1 MRKGAITDKGCILT
15 EQDDYVALAPSIW
28 ISEVWPTFASLN
40 LHLIR
45 ELFSTQ
51 RVAWRGT
58 SPVTCRGSVATRPAP
73 FCSTK
78 AFDSLHV

>member
-28 ISEVWPTFASLN
+28 IYGVWPTFASLN

-45 ELFSTQ
+45 ELFSTPPDE
-51 RVAWRGT
+51 RFAR
-58 SPVTCRGSVATRPAP
+58 PFTCSGSVATHPAP

-78 AFDSLHV
+78 AFDPLHV

>member
-1 MRKGAITDKGCILT
+1 MRKGAINDKGRILT
-15 EQDDYVALAPSIW
+15 EQDACVALAPSIW
-28 ISEVWPTFASLN
+28 TGGMWPIFASLN

-45 ELFSTQ
+45 ELFNTQ

-78 AFDSLHV
+78 VCDPLRV